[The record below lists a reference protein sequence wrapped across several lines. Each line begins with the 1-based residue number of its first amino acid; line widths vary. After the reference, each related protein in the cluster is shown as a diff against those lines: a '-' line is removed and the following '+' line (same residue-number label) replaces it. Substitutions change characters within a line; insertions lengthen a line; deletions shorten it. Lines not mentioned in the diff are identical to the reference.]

1 MSSSSSQGEFHS
13 FPHGKD
19 SPQTVRT
26 SSQLLNHCPLPSAKD
41 VSNPVCPSE
50 PQFSSTVSHTSSS
63 LIFPHN
69 HQSSFGLVTCALF
82 LSLLHPHTKADRSG
96 RTHYTRHA
104 PLAFHRV
111 GLFRSDCA
119 EERSWPLATSPRP
132 RRGAGGGAGSR
143 PAWELSTG
151 SPVLKEPRNTHP
163 PARRWAPREGWP
175 QPAVNGDPQLSRG
188 WEGSLGAPLQNVA
201 CKLRVGSSSRR
212 QRSEKVL
219 HFSVPPNFQKRVFSP
234 KMGKNL
240 PLQFCHLV
248 FWGFLNL
255 NIFSSL
261 SLPLYMF
268 LVCWGFFRN
277 SAVACH
283 QVFAWQLFVWS

>member
-26 SSQLLNHCPLPSAKD
+26 SSQLLKHCPLPSAKD

-50 PQFSSTVSHTSSS
+50 PQFSSTVSRTSSS

-132 RRGAGGGAGSR
+132 RRGAGGGCRQPSRVGTVHREPGAEGAQKHAPACPPLGPEGGMASAGSEWR
-143 PAWELSTG
+143 PST
-151 SPVLKEPRNTHP
+151 
-163 PARRWAPREGWP
+163 
-175 QPAVNGDPQLSRG
+175 
-188 WEGSLGAPLQNVA
+188 
-201 CKLRVGSSSRR
+201 
-212 QRSEKVL
+212 
-219 HFSVPPNFQKRVFSP
+219 F
-234 KMGKNL
+234 
-240 PLQFCHLV
+240 
-248 FWGFLNL
+248 
-255 NIFSSL
+255 
-261 SLPLYMF
+261 
-268 LVCWGFFRN
+268 
-277 SAVACH
+277 
-283 QVFAWQLFVWS
+283 